1 MKKADAFFHFLN
13 HFVFLLRLV
22 RRKRAGAPSS
32 PKGDYIMLEC
42 GCLSANVAP
51 PLLLSR
57 LMIGLEMKV
66 GICQALLVH
75 AVVRFIFTPLV
86 MVLLEE
92 LIFIWDH
99 HRTCRPFVS
108 SNKPAM

>member
-1 MKKADAFFHFLN
+1 
-13 HFVFLLRLV
+13 
-22 RRKRAGAPSS
+22 
-32 PKGDYIMLEC
+32 MLEC

-51 PLLLSR
+51 PLLVSR
-57 LMIGLEMKV
+57 LMIGLEMKAG

-75 AVVRFIFTPLV
+75 VVVRFIFTPLV

-92 LIFIWDH
+92 LVFIELLIWDH
-99 HRTCRPFVS
+99 HRTCCRPFVS